1 MEMSTMQM
9 QVVLGAVLVVLMHVF
24 NVLVLRPRS
33 LRAKLH
39 RQGIHGPS
47 PHFYLGNIPEMKTIL
62 HQVQSTPTTQLKDKD
77 ERVSVSH
84 AWPFTLFP
92 HIQNWI
98 NQYGPIYLFST
109 GTIQWLMVTD
119 IEMVKEIIMY
129 TSLNLGKP
137 TYLSKDLRP
146 LLGQGILSSSGKIWA
161 HQRKIIAPQLY
172 FGKVKAMV
180 NVIVESTNITLRSW
194 ETRLESK
201 GAVSEIKI
209 DDDLRGLSADII
221 SRACFGRNYIEGKEI
236 FSKLRDLQKLL
247 SKIHAGIPGYR
258 YLPNT
263 SNRQI
268 WKLEKE
274 IDSMILDII
283 KQRQEG
289 EGTDEQDL
297 LQMILEGANNSEG
310 SDGLS
315 NSISRNRF
323 IIDNCKNIF
332 FAGHETTAIVASW
345 CLMLL
350 AVHQDWQ
357 DLARAEVLEV
367 CGKCAPDAS
376 ILRNLKTLTMV
387 IQETL
392 RLYSPSAHS
401 IRTAYQDINL
411 KGIMIPK
418 GMNIHIPIPFLHH
431 DPQLWGPDA
440 HKFSPERFV
449 NGVLGACKVPQAY
462 IPFGIGP
469 RICVGQH
476 LAMTELKVILS
487 LILSKFRF
495 SLSSSYCHSPAFHLV
510 IEPGQG
516 VVLNMTTI

>member
-1 MEMSTMQM
+1 MEMSSMQM
-9 QVVLGAVLVVLMHVF
+9 QVVLGVVLVVLMHVF
-24 NVLVLRPRS
+24 NALVLRPRS

-39 RQGIHGPS
+39 RQGIYGPS
-47 PHFYLGNIPEMKTIL
+47 PHFYFGNIPEMKAL
-62 HQVQSTPTTQLKDKD
+62 LLQVQSAPTTQFKDKD
-77 ERVSVSH
+77 GHVSVSH

-119 IEMVKEIIMY
+119 IEMVKEIIKY

-137 TYLSKDLRP
+137 TYLTKDLGP
-146 LLGQGILSSSGKIWA
+146 LLGQGILSSSGQIWA

-172 FGKVKAMV
+172 FDKVKTMV
-180 NVIVESTNITLRSW
+180 NLIVESTNITLKSW
-194 ETRLESK
+194 ETRLESE

-209 DDDLRGLSADII
+209 DDDLRSWSADII
-221 SRACFGRNYIEGKEI
+221 SRACLGSNYIEGKEI

-247 SKIHAGIPGYR
+247 SKNHAGIPGYR
-258 YLPNT
+258 YFPSK
-263 SNRQI
+263 SNRQM
-268 WKLEKE
+268 WRLEKE
-274 IDSMILDII
+274 ISSKILKLI

-289 EGTDEQDL
+289 THEQDL
-297 LQMILEGANNSEG
+297 LQMILEGAMNSKD
-310 SDGLS
+310 SDGLLS
-315 NSISRNRF
+315 NSTSCNRF

-332 FAGHETTAIVASW
+332 FAGHETTAITASW

-357 DLARAEVLEV
+357 DRARAEVLEV
-367 CGKCAPDAS
+367 CGKDAPDAS
-376 ILRNLKTLTMV
+376 MLGSLKTLTMV

-392 RLYSPSAHS
+392 RLYSPAAHS
-401 IRTAYQDINL
+401 TRTAFQDINL
-411 KGIMIPK
+411 KGILIPK
-418 GMNIHIPIPFLHH
+418 GMNIYIPIPYLHQ

-440 HKFSPERFV
+440 HKFNPERFT

-462 IPFGIGP
+462 IPFGLGP

-476 LAMTELKVILS
+476 LATTELKVILS

-510 IEPGQG
+510 IEPAHG
-516 VVLNMTTI
+516 VVLNMTAI